1 MYKNTL
7 QKDLSDALDRWD
19 FSNNVLEEYD
29 NVTYNIRFYM
39 ISKSLQDNLS
49 NTRHNNQK
57 NSNIDLKEKYIIA
70 ETGVSTKYS
79 IDELMVKSIL
89 NGQNGADNV
98 INYEMSM
105 TLTEVN
111 DCSLV
116 NNISVVSKMLG
127 YDSELGRPYHVDV
140 WFSGYDH
147 ISKRPIQQIGDI
159 YTFETII
166 NDVKTKVSD
175 KGTTYDIKMT
185 PKFSEA
191 FKKEINIMADKGLIK
206 SENGL
211 FSEMIKSIEKN
222 LNDYD
227 KKINPNKSKSS
238 NNTSTSGSNKTY
250 KIIVYDYTNS
260 ENGVDI
266 TNDKS
271 IRLYPNTT
279 PKQDLDSIKACKID
293 PDKNDV
299 LIDVIQRL
307 CHMTDKYRSC
317 VVDIN
322 ALCSADIENNS
333 VSKPMTITY
342 RANIRKSLAVEKQI
356 DNKNVNKDNI
366 KQKFLDE
373 MKKNNSLKKKYEYMF
388 SRSDTSVLEV
398 KIELDNLWYMN
409 LPYYELEQTID
420 SSVELKEKE
429 TDKNKIKTEMDNS
442 NNEQK
447 NSNVNKYAS
456 LLQNARSSNGL
467 YYVDDICDNIG
478 SNYEKIIEDIRIPT
492 KVSQL
497 NSTPDKT
504 AEVNDKNV
512 KKQVQAINGWG
523 NVFRTGS
530 MVELKMKILGD
541 PYWLK
546 IPSDDSYYTKETS
559 NPFIQLYFILRTGL
573 HQDPN
578 DKTGYNVNGL
588 IRLSAIYNV
597 VTITNVFTNGKFTQD
612 LECVITPE
620 MLE

>member
-89 NGQNGADNV
+89 NGQNGSDNV

-105 TLTEVN
+105 TVTEVN

-175 KGTTYDIKMT
+175 KGTIYDIKMT

-206 SENGL
+206 SDNGL

-227 KKINPNKSKSS
+227 KKINPTKSKSS

-250 KIIVYDYTNS
+250 KIVVYDYTNS